1 MKTQELILAQT
12 DRRIRKF
19 ARIIEERPPKGWV
32 YALRTSLGMS
42 MRQLGKIVNIT
53 PQGVMDI
60 ESREKEGNITIAA
73 LEQLGRHLN
82 MKLIYGFVPLEGSL
96 QKKIDNQAI
105 AVAKKIISR
114 TSNSM
119 TLENQKVS
127 PAMLSKL
134 IKAKAKEIK
143 QNNLKSLW
151 E

>member
-1 MKTQELILAQT
+1 
-12 DRRIRKF
+12 
-19 ARIIEERPPKGWV
+19 
-32 YALRTSLGMS
+32 

>member
-1 MKTQELILAQT
+1 MKMQELILAQT
-12 DRRIRKF
+12 DKRIRKF

-32 YALRTSLGMS
+32 YTLRTSLGMS
-42 MRQLGKIVNIT
+42 MRQLGKIAKIT

-60 ESREKEGNITIAA
+60 ESREKKGNITIAA

-82 MKLIYGFVPLEGSL
+82 MKLVYGFVPLEGSL
-96 QKKIDNQAI
+96 QKKIDNQALVI
-105 AVAKKIISR
+105 AKKIISR

-127 PAMLSKL
+127 PAMLSKS
-134 IKAKAKEIK
+134 IKAKAQEIK